1 MTKETAVQIINKE
14 NFSHYN
20 FFNEHDISPEEVVI
34 TKEKNEWI
42 VYATDERAAIYGTKK
57 IFSSES
63 EALKN
68 FIKRL
73 QAGKTYQELLNKI
86 KK

>member
-1 MTKETAVQIINKE
+1 LTKETVLQIINEE

-34 TKEKNEWI
+34 AKEKNEWV
-42 VYATDERAAIYGTKK
+42 VYTTDERAATYGTKK

-63 EALKN
+63 EALEN

-73 QAGKTYQELLNKI
+73 QAGKAYRELLNKVG
-86 KK
+86 K